1 MVRGCYAGTVL
12 YVALQLALHQCKSTF
27 EWKSVPRH
35 DHSSHLYSWVVSSTL
50 HSVRL
55 LPDKI
60 MHAAKILFFL
70 LLMKRSEARSK
81 ADSIKSLPSLVDDYN
96 VWRRIVL
103 GSVESNSVCRLLLHK
118 NAGNEYGL
126 EFNVA
131 PHAFSLLVV
140 YSEAEEVFCAPDSWG
155 AMFECICTISFGCL
169 LLIIYHDW
177 VVSDSQ

>member
-1 MVRGCYAGTVL
+1 M
-12 YVALQLALHQCKSTF
+12 
-27 EWKSVPRH
+27 
-35 DHSSHLYSWVVSSTL
+35 
-50 HSVRL
+50 
-55 LPDKI
+55 
-60 MHAAKILFFL
+60 
-70 LLMKRSEARSK
+70 
-81 ADSIKSLPSLVDDYN
+81 
-96 VWRRIVL
+96 
-103 GSVESNSVCRLLLHK
+103 CRLLLHK

-177 VVSDSQ
+177 LAAWPEKEHMMGVCYQDRTIIHHFFGTSST